1 MDNFDEARVATENMF
16 AEEPEV
22 VEEAPAE
29 EVVEETPTEE
39 APTDN
44 AMIEEATKVAEQ
56 ATQLAEQQNAELAKA
71 MAEME
76 QYKARAEQLEK
87 TVAEMSKAKEEEI
100 VEEAMAMPTIDF
112 NELAFADPEI
122 QSKAQQEYANAM
134 TEFVRKGIMD
144 EMSPYIEQAK
154 AGQREKE
161 KNEAMAVLSQVPEL
175 QGIDTMLPQL
185 EHIIATNKW
194 LQSDEIPI
202 EDKLINAYAIARGVN
217 AINTPPE
224 TKKELTPEELMELY
238 NNNTA
243 FQELVEKKRIE
254 SIKGSQQVPPF
265 SASSGA
271 VNVALNIKEK
281 PKTLD
286 EASERTRKMFGA

>member
-22 VEEAPAE
+22 VEEAP
-29 EVVEETPTEE
+29 VEE
-39 APTDN
+39 APAEETTTNTDN
-44 AMIEEATKVAEQ
+44 AMIEEATNVAEQ

-71 MAEME
+71 MSEN
-76 QYKARAEQLEK
+76 EQLKAQNEQLQR
-87 TVAEMSKAKEEEI
+87 TVTEMSKAKEEEI

-161 KNEAMAVLSQVPEL
+161 KNEAIAVLSQVPEL

-185 EHIIATNKW
+185 DHIIASNKW

-217 AINTPPE
+217 AMNTPPE

>member
-1 MDNFDEARVATENMF
+1 MNNFDEAKVATEQMF
-16 AEEPEV
+16 EAPAEEV

-29 EVVEETPTEE
+29 EAPVEETSPNTEE
-39 APTDN
+39 KMLN
-44 AMIEEATKVAEQ
+44 EATNVAEQ
-56 ATQLAEQQNAELAKA
+56 ATQLAEQQNAELSKA
-71 MAEME
+71 MAEKE

-87 TVAEMSKAKEEEI
+87 TISEMSQANKEEV

-112 NELAFADPEI
+112 NELAFADPEV
-122 QSKAQQEYANAM
+122 QSKAQQDYANAM

-161 KNEAMAVLSQVPEL
+161 KNEAISVLSQVPEL

-185 EHIIATNKW
+185 DHIIASNKW
-194 LQSDEIPI
+194 LQSEDMPI
-202 EDKLINAYAIARGVN
+202 EDKLISAYAIARGVN
-217 AINTPPE
+217 AMNTPPE
-224 TKKELTPEELMELY
+224 TKKELTPDELMELY
-238 NNNTA
+238 DKNPT
-243 FQELVEKKRIE
+243 FQELIEKKRIE
-254 SIKGSQQVPPF
+254 SLKGSQQVPPF

-281 PKTLD
+281 PKSWD
-286 EASERTRKMFGA
+286 DASERTRKMFGGN

>member
-1 MDNFDEARVATENMF
+1 MDNFDEAKVATEQMF
-16 AEEPEV
+16 EAPAE
-22 VEEAPAE
+22 VEEAPTE
-29 EVVEETPTEE
+29 EVVEETPPATNE
-39 APTDN
+39 TMLN
-44 AMIEEATKVAEQ
+44 EATQVAEQ

-76 QYKARAEQLEK
+76 QYKARAEQLER

-112 NELAFADPEI
+112 NELAFADPDI
-122 QSKAQQEYANAM
+122 QSKAQQDYANAM
-134 TEFVRKGIMD
+134 TEYVRKGIMD

-161 KNEAMAVLSQVPEL
+161 KNEAISVLSQVPEL
-175 QGIDTMLPQL
+175 QGIDAMLPQL
-185 EHIIATNKW
+185 DHIIATNKW
-194 LQSDEIPI
+194 LQSEDMPV

-217 AINTPPE
+217 AMNTPPE
-224 TKKELTPEELMELY
+224 TKKELTPDELMELY
-238 NNNTA
+238 DKNPT

-254 SIKGSQQVPPF
+254 SLKGSQQVPPF

-281 PKTLD
+281 PKSWD
-286 EASERTRKMFGA
+286 DASERTRKMFGGN

>member
-1 MDNFDEARVATENMF
+1 MNNFDEAKVATEQMF
-16 AEEPEV
+16 EAPAEEV

-29 EVVEETPTEE
+29 EAPVEETSPNTEE
-39 APTDN
+39 KMLN
-44 AMIEEATKVAEQ
+44 EATNVAEQ
-56 ATQLAEQQNAELAKA
+56 ATQLAEQQNAELSKA
-71 MAEME
+71 MAEKE

-87 TVAEMSKAKEEEI
+87 TISEMSQANKEEV

-112 NELAFADPEI
+112 NELAFADPEV
-122 QSKAQQEYANAM
+122 QSKAQQDYANAM

-161 KNEAMAVLSQVPEL
+161 KNEAISVLSQVPEL

-185 EHIIATNKW
+185 DHIIASNKW
-194 LQSDEIPI
+194 LQSEDMPI
-202 EDKLINAYAIARGVN
+202 EDKLISAYAIARGVN
-217 AINTPPE
+217 AMNTPPE
-224 TKKELTPEELMELY
+224 TKKELTPDELMELY
-238 NNNTA
+238 DKNPT

-254 SIKGSQQVPPF
+254 SLKGSQQVPPF

-281 PKTLD
+281 PKSWD
-286 EASERTRKMFGA
+286 DASERTRKLFGGN

>member
-1 MDNFDEARVATENMF
+1 MNGFDEAKVATEQMF
-16 AEEPEV
+16 EAPTEEV

-29 EVVEETPTEE
+29 EVVEETPP
-39 APTDN
+39 ATDETMLN
-44 AMIEEATKVAEQ
+44 EATQVAEQ
-56 ATQLAEQQNAELAKA
+56 ATQLAEQQNAELTKA
-71 MAEME
+71 MSENE
-76 QYKARAEQLEK
+76 QLKARNEQLER
-87 TVAEMSKAKEEEI
+87 TVEEMSKAKGEEI

-112 NELAFADPEI
+112 NELAFADPDI
-122 QSKAQQEYANAM
+122 QSKAQQDYANAM
-134 TEFVRKGIMD
+134 TEYVRKGIMD
-144 EMSPYIEQAK
+144 EMSPFIEQAK

-161 KNEAMAVLSQVPEL
+161 KNEAISVLSQVPEL
-175 QGIDTMLPQL
+175 QGIDAMMPQL
-185 EHIIATNKW
+185 DHIIATNKW
-194 LQSDEIPI
+194 LQSEDMPI

-238 NNNTA
+238 DKNPT

-254 SIKGSQQVPPF
+254 SLKGSQQVPPF

-281 PKTLD
+281 PKSWD
-286 EASERTRKMFGA
+286 DASERTRKLFGGN